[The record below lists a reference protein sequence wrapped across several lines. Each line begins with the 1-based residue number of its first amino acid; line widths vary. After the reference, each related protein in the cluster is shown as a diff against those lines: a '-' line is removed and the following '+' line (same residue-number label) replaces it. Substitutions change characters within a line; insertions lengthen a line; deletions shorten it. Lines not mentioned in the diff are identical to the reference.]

1 MRRIRDWLANPWG
14 QPRVLGVVTW
24 AYMVW
29 SIVPVVIAVLFSFN
43 DGRSRSVWQGFST
56 RWYWGDPSLSILH
69 DPSMRGALE
78 QSLKLA
84 TFDMA
89 IAVPLGVGL
98 AIGLTR
104 WRGYGARPVNF
115 LMLFPLVTPEIVMAV
130 SLLLVFVTLY
140 KVQLGTTAQVLG
152 QVTFSI
158 SYVVIIVRSR
168 LLSIG
173 KEYEEAARDLGAS
186 QLGALRLVL
195 MPLLAPA
202 IFASFMVVFALSIDD
217 FVVTDYLSSNESTQT
232 VPIKIY
238 SGVRG
243 TTTPALNA
251 LATVMVL
258 TTLLAVVLAFVV
270 YRRFATAQ
278 RAEKGTALR
287 EIAALEV

>member
-1 MRRIRDWLANPWG
+1 VRRVRDWFANPWG
-14 QPRVLGVVTW
+14 QPRALGVITW
-24 AYMVW
+24 AYMAW

-43 DGRSRSVWQGFST
+43 DGRSRSVWQGFSL
-56 RWYWGDPSLSILH
+56 RWYWGDPSLSVVH

-84 TFDMA
+84 GLDML

-98 AIGLTR
+98 ALGLTR

-115 LMLFPLVTPEIVMAV
+115 LMLFPLVTPELVMAV
-130 SLLLVFVTLY
+130 SLLLVFVLLY
-140 KVQLGTTAQVLG
+140 KIPLGTEAQVLG

-173 KEYEEAARDLGAS
+173 AEYEEAARDLGAS
-186 QLGALRLVL
+186 ALGALRLVL
-195 MPLLAPA
+195 LPLLTPA
-202 IFASFMVVFALSIDD
+202 IFASFIVVFALSIDD

-258 TTLLAVVLAFVV
+258 ATLLAVGLAFLV
-270 YRRFATAQ
+270 YRWASKSQPATQ
-278 RAEKGTALR
+278 GSALN
-287 EIAALEV
+287 ELAALEV

>member
-1 MRRIRDWLANPWG
+1 MRGIRDWWANPWG
-14 QPRVLGVVTW
+14 QPRLLGVLTW
-24 AYMVW
+24 GYMVW
-29 SIVPVVIAVLFSFN
+29 SIVPVVIAILFSFN
-43 DGRSRSVWQGFST
+43 SGRSRSVWQGFST
-56 RWYWGDPSLSILH
+56 RWYWGDPTQSVLH
-69 DPSMRGALE
+69 DPTMRGALE

-84 TFDMA
+84 ALDML

-140 KVQLGTTAQVLG
+140 KLQLGTMAQVLG

-158 SYVVIIVRSR
+158 SYVVLIVRSR

-173 KEYEEAARDLGAS
+173 GQYEEAARDLGAS
-186 QLGALRLVL
+186 AVGALRLVL
-195 MPLLAPA
+195 LPLLAPSV
-202 IFASFMVVFALSIDD
+202 FASMMVVFALSIDD

-238 SGVRG
+238 SSVRG
-243 TTTPALNA
+243 NTTPALNA

-258 TTLLAVVLAFVV
+258 ATLVAVLLAFLV
-270 YRRFATAQ
+270 YRWVSASQPAV
-278 RAEKGTALR
+278 KGGALN
-287 EIAALEV
+287 EIASLEV